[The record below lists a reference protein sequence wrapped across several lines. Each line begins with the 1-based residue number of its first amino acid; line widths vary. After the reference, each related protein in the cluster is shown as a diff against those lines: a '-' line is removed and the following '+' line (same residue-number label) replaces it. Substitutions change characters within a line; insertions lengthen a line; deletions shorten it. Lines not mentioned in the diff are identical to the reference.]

1 MALVNFYVSQFF
13 QERLFMINFREL
25 VKKGVHFGHQTSRW
39 CPKMRPYIWGVH
51 NKTHL
56 FDVSKTAYLAEK
68 AKAYL
73 EQLSAEGKTFLWVG
87 TKKAAQAPIQT
98 LANEFNMPYVIQRW
112 VGGTLSNFS
121 QVKKSVTKLLHLE
134 DVLAKTS
141 KSNSHYT
148 KKELNNLQKV
158 VARLE
163 KSVGGLRKLSW
174 PVAAVIVV
182 DVTKEVAAIKE
193 AKKMNIPV
201 IGLVDS
207 NGDPSLID
215 FVIPGNDDATQS
227 IAVILDCLAEGVR
240 AGKLKASDVTNTTAN
255 SSEFNEDENTD
266 IATAVLRLS
275 SDEDDVTQETKK
287 KTLKKQPINQKAQPG
302 ALKKPSKKTDED

>member
-1 MALVNFYVSQFF
+1 
-13 QERLFMINFREL
+13 MINFREL

-68 AKAYL
+68 AKIYL
-73 EQLSAEGKTFLWVG
+73 EQLSAEGKTFLWIG

-134 DVLAKTS
+134 DVLAKTGRA
-141 KSNSHYT
+141 NSHYT

-193 AKKMNIPV
+193 ARKMGIPV
-201 IGLVDS
+201 IGLVDT
-207 NGDPSLID
+207 NGDPSLVD

-227 IAVILDCLAEGVR
+227 IAVILEYLAEGVR
-240 AGKLKASDVTNTTAN
+240 AGKLQASNVTNATVVTG
-255 SSEFNEDENTD
+255 EFVEDENTD
-266 IATAVLRLS
+266 IAAAVLTLS
-275 SDEDDVTQETKK
+275 TDEDDATKETKK
-287 KTLKKQPINQKAQPG
+287 KPLKRPLNNTKTPG
-302 ALKKPSKKTDED
+302 SVVKRTSKKNDDE

>member
-1 MALVNFYVSQFF
+1 
-13 QERLFMINFREL
+13 MINFREL

-56 FDVSKTAYLAEK
+56 FDVSKTAHLAEK
-68 AKAYL
+68 AKLYL
-73 EQLSAEGKTFLWVG
+73 EQLAAEGKTFLWVG
-87 TKKAAQAPIQT
+87 TKKAAQEPIQA

-134 DVLAKTS
+134 DVLGKTN
-141 KSNSHYT
+141 KNNSHYT

-174 PVAAVIVV
+174 PVAAIIVV

-193 AKKMNIPV
+193 ARKMGIPV

-227 IAVILDCLAEGVR
+227 ISIILDCLAEGVR
-240 AGKLKASDVTNTTAN
+240 NGKQKASHVSNTATIS
-255 SSEFNEDENTD
+255 SSEMNEEENTD

-275 SDEDDVTQETKK
+275 EEDDSSQETKK
-287 KTLKKQPINQKAQPG
+287 K
-302 ALKKPSKKTDED
+302 ALKKPLINPKSSANSLKRVTKKTDEE

>member
-1 MALVNFYVSQFF
+1 
-13 QERLFMINFREL
+13 MINFREL

-68 AKAYL
+68 AKNYL
-73 EQLSAEGKTFLWVG
+73 EQLSTEGKNFLWVG
-87 TKKAAQAPIQT
+87 TKKAAQTPIKT
-98 LANEFNMPYVIQRW
+98 LANEFDMPYVIQRW

-134 DVLAKTS
+134 DVLAKTD
-141 KSNSHYT
+141 KNKSHYT
-148 KKELNNLQKV
+148 KKELNNLQKI

-163 KSVGGLRKLSW
+163 KSVGGLRKLNW
-174 PVAAVIVV
+174 PVAGIIVV
-182 DVTKEVAAIKE
+182 DVTKEIAAIKE

-227 IAVILDCLAEGVR
+227 ITVILDCLAEGIR
-240 AGKLKASDVTNTTAN
+240 AGKSKVSTVANTTVN
-255 SSEFNEDENTD
+255 SAEFNEDENTD

-275 SDEDDVTQETKK
+275 SDEDDGTQETKK
-287 KTLKKQPINQKAQPG
+287 KNLKKIPLNQKAQPG
-302 ALKKPSKKTDED
+302 TSKKISKKNDDD

>member
-1 MALVNFYVSQFF
+1 MFRTFF

-68 AKAYL
+68 AKVYL
-73 EQLSAEGKTFLWVG
+73 EQLASEGKTFLWVG
-87 TKKAAQAPIQT
+87 TKKAAQLPMQT
-98 LANEFNMPYVIQRW
+98 LANEFNMPYVVQRW

-141 KSNSHYT
+141 KSTSHYT

-158 VARLE
+158 VSRLE

-174 PVAAVIVV
+174 PVAAIIVI
-182 DVTKEVAAIKE
+182 DVTKEVSAIKE
-193 AKKMNIPV
+193 ARKMGIPV
-201 IGLVDS
+201 IGLVDT
-207 NGDPSLID
+207 NGDPSLVD

-227 IAVILDCLAEGVR
+227 ISVILDYLAEGVR
-240 AGKLKASDVTNTTAN
+240 AGKLKAANVTSGTFLTG
-255 SSEFNEDENTD
+255 EFSEDENTD
-266 IATAVLRLS
+266 IATAVLNLS
-275 SDEDDVTQETKK
+275 SDEDDSTEETKK
-287 KTLKKQPINQKAQPG
+287 KPLKKSLNNTKAPNSVI
-302 ALKKPSKKTDED
+302 KRVSKKNDDE